1 MRNISPFQVLFFFL
15 ALVPVFSAHPQP
27 LPADHPIS
35 LYRQGT
41 EARAGGNY
49 YTALEYYQS
58 AIMKN
63 PSYYEPIFSSAEIYF
78 FLEEYD
84 QALAF
89 ADRAL
94 SLAKDNILSKVL
106 KARILVGMGDLHKA
120 GDIYRAVLAAEPN
133 NLEARLGKAELDI
146 AQGKNRT
153 AAVEYLETLQAE
165 PNNRRALLSLAL
177 ISQSQGDLSAAG
189 AYFELSI
196 RYHGESPITHLL
208 AGDFYLRNGKADQAE
223 RHARTALSLKPNYE
237 EALMLLGSVHLFN
250 GRFEAVYAV
259 MDTVLSLN
267 RNSSSAWYLKGI
279 SALRLGKPQEAIGLL
294 RTLLNIKPEDEI
306 ARITLED
313 TLKEFLAA
321 EDPLRRVYADYH
333 FDRGDRFQERN
344 LFARAYEEYRRGLQ
358 INPYSKRGRIAFA
371 DILSKVGFQARS
383 LSALTFLQE
392 QKLADRDIAERI
404 EIAES
409 LLEDRVARTWRVD
422 QFLDRGRK
430 FSLSLFVDSS
440 QSSFIHQDAGIYI
453 ARYFAD
459 LLSGSPRFAL
469 SAEPLIVGTFGG
481 AFQEARQRGSDYFV
495 LLKCSESERE
505 FVLRA
510 ELYLSRTGGHI
521 DTIGVYRTGN
531 DRIQNGLVQLA
542 RDLTEKFP
550 VRGTLKK
557 REFERGLVDL
567 GLVDGI
573 KEGDSLVIVSDKSV
587 SLKHDSIDFIY
598 KPNDILG
605 KITIHKLDDMVSEGV
620 IEKNGFFDLINPGDA
635 VLIGKI
641 PAEKERDRRTIPDV
655 PLYRRILQ
663 IR

>member
-1 MRNISPFQVLFFFL
+1 MFI
-15 ALVPVFSAHPQP
+15 FSAHAQP
-27 LPADHPIS
+27 LPADHPIT

-41 EARAGGNY
+41 EARAAGDFY
-49 YTALEYYQS
+49 KALEKYQS
-58 AIMKN
+58 AILKN
-63 PSYYEPIFSSAEIYF
+63 PSYFDPIFFSSEIYF

-94 SLAKDNILSKVL
+94 ALSKDNIPARVL
-106 KARILVGMGDLHKA
+106 KARILVGLGESAKA
-120 GDIYRAVLAAEPN
+120 AEIFRAVLASEPN

-153 AAVEYLETLQAE
+153 AALEYMETLQAE

-177 ISQSQGDLSAAG
+177 ISQSQGDISTART
-189 AYFELSI
+189 YFELGL
-196 RYHGESPITHLL
+196 RYHGENPVTHLL
-208 AGDFYLRNGKADQAE
+208 AGDFYLRSGKADLAE
-223 RHARTALSLKPNYE
+223 RHARTALALKPDYE

-250 GRFEAVYAV
+250 DRFDAVYAV
-259 MDTVLSLN
+259 MDNVLSLN
-267 RNSSSAWYLKGI
+267 RNSGSAWYLKGI
-279 SALRLGKPQEAIGLL
+279 AALRLGRPQEAITLL

-313 TLKEFLAA
+313 TLKEFLPV
-321 EDPLRRVYADYH
+321 EDPIRRAYGEYH

-358 INPYSKRGRIAFA
+358 INPYSKRGRIAFS

-383 LSALTFLQE
+383 LSALTFLRE
-392 QKLADRDIAERI
+392 QKLADRNIEERI
-404 EIAES
+404 EVAES
-409 LLEDRVARTWRVD
+409 LLQDGVARTWGVD
-422 QFLDRGRK
+422 QFLDRGLK
-430 FSLSLFVDSS
+430 FSLSLFVDSA
-440 QSSFIHQDAGIYI
+440 QSSFLHQDAGIYI

-469 SAEPLIVGTFGG
+469 SADPLIVATFGT

-495 LLKCSESERE
+495 VLKCSEGERE

-531 DRIQNGLVQLA
+531 DRIQNGLVQLS
-542 RDLTEKFP
+542 RDLAEKFP
-550 VRGTLKK
+550 IRGTLKK
-557 REFERGLVDL
+557 REFERGLIDL
-567 GLVDGI
+567 GFVDGI
-573 KEGDSLVIVSDKSV
+573 KEGDSLVIISNKAVA
-587 SLKHDSIDFIY
+587 LKHDSIDFIY
-598 KPNDILG
+598 RPSDVLG
-605 KITIHKLDDMVSEGV
+605 KITIKKTDDMVSEGI
-620 IEKNGFFDLINPGDA
+620 IEKVGFFDLINPGDA
-635 VLIGKI
+635 VLSGKV
-641 PAEKERDRRTIPDV
+641 PEEKDKSGKSLPDA